1 MPSSLIWDL
10 VNPEGAAQSSTI
22 APAARPTELNHKTI
36 GLAWNGKPGGQDAL
50 EEIASL
56 LGERYVGL
64 QFVRYWDVLP
74 ESVAPRELSQTTIS
88 NMADYRPDLVLV
100 AQAD

>member
-1 MPSSLIWDL
+1 MPSSLVWDL
-10 VNPEGAAQSSTI
+10 VNPEGAAQSSAI
-22 APAARPTELNHKTI
+22 APAARPTDLNGKTI

-56 LGERYVGL
+56 LGERYTRL

-88 NMADYRPDLVLV
+88 KMAEHRPDLVLV

>member
-1 MPSSLIWDL
+1 MSVWDL
-10 VNPEGAAQSSTI
+10 VNPEGAAQSSVL
-22 APAARPTELNHKTI
+22 APAPRPSDLDHRTV

-56 LGERYVGL
+56 LNERYAGL
-64 QFVRYWDVLP
+64 QFVKYWEVLP
-74 ESVAPRELSQTTIS
+74 ESVAPRELSQATIRK
-88 NMADYRPDLVLV
+88 MADYRPDVVLV